1 MARDPAGGLAA
12 LESVLAVRL
21 PRVHGMHPA
30 VAHALAR
37 FAREPEVG
45 NVVRETGLSH
55 RRFIALFRRSVGLRP
70 KRWCRVQRFARALR
84 HMQSGLATAALASG
98 YADQAHFAREF
109 RELTGMTAREYRRL
123 EPWRPYHVSMP
134 TVR

>member
-1 MARDPAGGLAA
+1 GGARSGFYERLPGAPRRTAGVQLRPGACEALFGLAAHTLAEAHTPLDAVWGSVASEALSRAAEARDPAGGLAA

-55 RRFIALFRRSVGLRP
+55 RRFIALFRRSVG
-70 KRWCRVQRFARALR
+70 
-84 HMQSGLATAALASG
+84 
-98 YADQAHFAREF
+98 
-109 RELTGMTAREYRRL
+109 
-123 EPWRPYHVSMP
+123 
-134 TVR
+134 